1 MQVLVALRPGGMIS
15 HHLHGKHFGAIHD
28 HLLSGLFH
36 VSQLD
41 FLLPAL
47 RSYSFYPHSIQSI
60 LKCTAVRS
68 WHSSLQWPPISFRIQ
83 VKRPHKGLVGS
94 PQAVTAP
101 TPRPCLSPL
110 FPVLSLWPPCL
121 LQILCIFLSQGT
133 YSLCL
138 EYASPEIHSVFLPFK
153 TAPEH
158 HMTRRFFPTTWHKTA
173 HYWFFLCPVFH
184 FLFILKTLYRFGI
197 SLLSLKTQTPWGRE
211 CVWSLLSTEH
221 VFHSKCSRNIEWI
234 NFTDRELRK

>member
-1 MQVLVALRPGGMIS
+1 MVVPSKHSKLSSGSFLYPQSNLFLFKSSPISENGKSILDPFSLCEMQYNMQVLVALRPGGMIS

-68 WHSSLQWPPISFRIQ
+68 WHSSLQRPPISFRIQ

-94 PQAVTAP
+94 PQAVSAP

-173 HYWFFLCPVFH
+173 HY
-184 FLFILKTLYRFGI
+184 
-197 SLLSLKTQTPWGRE
+197 
-211 CVWSLLSTEH
+211 
-221 VFHSKCSRNIEWI
+221 
-234 NFTDRELRK
+234 